1 METTKVIKDKGKPF
15 NLNRKLL
22 EEPTVTVAEAP
33 PSNFTDRV
41 VVTEQ
46 IGDSMDSLDSVQP
59 EEAEP
64 EVVRPSSP
72 GVEVVA
78 SSAPAAFNI
87 ANSPLDVNQTVE
99 PDATAEET
107 EDRKSISSNIN

>member
-1 METTKVIKDKGKPF
+1 M
-15 NLNRKLL
+15 
-22 EEPTVTVAEAP
+22 
-33 PSNFTDRV
+33 

-64 EVVRPSSP
+64 EVARPSSP